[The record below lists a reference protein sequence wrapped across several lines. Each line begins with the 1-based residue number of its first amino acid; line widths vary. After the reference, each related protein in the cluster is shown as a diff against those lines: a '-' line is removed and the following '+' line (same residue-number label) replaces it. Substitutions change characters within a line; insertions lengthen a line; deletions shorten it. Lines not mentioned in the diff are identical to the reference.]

1 MDLEEVRKTCDR
13 VAEGIR
19 RIYVGDELLV
29 RKVLAAALAN
39 GHILFE
45 DNPGLGKTMLAK
57 TMAFSIG
64 CKFSRVQFTP
74 DLLPADIL
82 GTKVWRQKNGSFELL
97 KGPVFANILLADEI
111 NRSPPKT
118 QSALLEVM
126 EERQVTIEG
135 ETHRLEEPFFVMGT
149 QNPIEYEGTYP
160 LPEAQM
166 DRFLLRLSTGYA
178 ETLDEEKLI
187 LKRRIDWKKDD
198 PTVDIEPVISVNEFR
213 SLQKTVENNIY
224 VDDVILHYISEIVR
238 RTRAHSQVEVGAS
251 PRGGLALLKASRA
264 LAVMR
269 GRDFVTPD
277 DVKTFALDALSHR
290 LILKLEHSLEGVRER
305 DIIKEVVDMVPVPKD
320 FRPRQSR

>member
-1 MDLEEVRKTCDR
+1 MDFQRVGEACDR
-13 VAEGIR
+13 IVEEICK
-19 RIYVGDELLV
+19 IYVGDNLLV

-39 GHILFE
+39 GHVLFE
-45 DNPGLGKTMLAK
+45 DNPGLGKTLLAK
-57 TMAFSIG
+57 TMAGSIG
-64 CKFSRVQFTP
+64 CKFSRIQFTP

-82 GTKVWRQKNGSFELL
+82 GTKVWRQKDGSFELL
-97 KGPVFANILLADEI
+97 KGPVFTNILLADEI

-135 ETHRLEEPFFVMGT
+135 ETHQLATPFFAMGT

-178 ETLDEEKLI
+178 ETLERERLI
-187 LKRRIDWKKDD
+187 LARRIDWKKDD
-198 PTVDIEPVISVNEFR
+198 PTMDLKPAITAQQFR
-213 SLQKTVENNIY
+213 SLQKAVENDIY
-224 VDDVILHYISEIVR
+224 VDDVILRYIAEIVR
-238 RTRAHSQVEVGAS
+238 KTREHPQVDVGSS

-264 LAVMR
+264 MALIR

-277 DVKTFALDALSHR
+277 DVKTFVLDALAHR
-290 LILKLEHSLEGVRER
+290 LILRLEHALEGVRER
-305 DIIKEVVDMVPVPKD
+305 DIVKEIASKVPVPKD
-320 FRPRQSR
+320 FRPR

>member
-1 MDLEEVRKTCDR
+1 MKFEKARQDCDR
-13 VAEGIR
+13 IVEEIR
-19 RIYVGDELLV
+19 KIYVGDELLV

-39 GHILFE
+39 GHVLFE
-45 DNPGLGKTMLAK
+45 DNPGLGKTLLAK

-64 CKFSRVQFTP
+64 CKFSRTQFTP

-82 GTKVWRQKNGSFELL
+82 GTKVWRQRTGSFELL
-97 KGPVFANILLADEI
+97 KGPVFTNILLADEI

-126 EERQVTIEG
+126 EEKQVTIEG
-135 ETHRLEEPFFVMGT
+135 ETYRLEEPFFVLGT

-178 ETLDEEKLI
+178 ETLEKEKLI
-187 LKRRIDWKKDD
+187 LQRRIDWKKDD
-198 PTVDIEPVISVNEFR
+198 PTVDIKPVVSAKELR
-213 SLQKTVENNIY
+213 SLQKIIEDNVY
-224 VDDVILHYISEIVR
+224 VDDVILRYIAEIVR
-238 RTRAHSQVEVGAS
+238 KTREHSQVEVGSS

-264 LAVMR
+264 MALMR

-290 LILKLEHSLEGVRER
+290 LILKLEYALEGIRER
-305 DIIKEVVDMVPVPKD
+305 DIVKEAVSIVPVPKD
-320 FRPRQSR
+320 FHPR